1 MQRGRGLLR
10 VVATGLAVLAIAASH
25 AAPREVDVNRANR
38 AQLEQLR
45 GIGPPLAERILLARA
60 QGPFRDWG
68 DLMGRVPG
76 IRAATA
82 RRLSAAGL
90 TVEGRSYDDAASPR

>member
-1 MQRGRGLLR
+1 MA
-10 VVATGLAVLAIAASH
+10 VAWLAALTLAVGH

-45 GIGPPLAERILLARA
+45 GIGPPLAEHILHARA
-60 QGPFRDWG
+60 QGPFRDWS
-68 DLMGRVPG
+68 DLIARVPG

-82 RRLSAAGL
+82 RRLSASGL
-90 TVEGRSYDDAASPR
+90 TVDGRPYDEAAPTR